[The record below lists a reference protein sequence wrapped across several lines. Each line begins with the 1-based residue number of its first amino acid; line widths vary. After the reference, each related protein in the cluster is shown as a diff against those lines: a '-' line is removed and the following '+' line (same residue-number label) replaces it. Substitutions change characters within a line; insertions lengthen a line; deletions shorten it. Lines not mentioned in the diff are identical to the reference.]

1 VGIVAKLNLTGLG
14 IPPYIPSYLCSIQ
27 TGRLAIRLFAIGI
40 CGPGDNKLFAEVR
53 SSWERKNSG
62 LRPTGP
68 LKSNCRLPQVNS
80 SNGYSGFRHLTH
92 LTKKLG
98 TKPRPYRTALIDFSF
113 CLSYLVSLIFIL
125 NFSGVLF
132 KTEYNDTCPTGRITA
147 DTHETPRSNDWSQNN
162 NG

>member
-1 VGIVAKLNLTGLG
+1 MAFWAGSRAQPLLPTNKFLAFFVERALG
-14 IPPYIPSYLCSIQ
+14 PVP
-27 TGRLAIRLFAIGI
+27 
-40 CGPGDNKLFAEVR
+40 DNV
-53 SSWERKNSG
+53 
-62 LRPTGP
+62 
-68 LKSNCRLPQVNS
+68 
-80 SNGYSGFRHLTH
+80 
-92 LTKKLG
+92 TKKLG

-132 KTEYNDTCPTGRITA
+132 KTGYNDTSATGRITA